1 MKNFATAFHT
11 KKTLKE
17 RQMFNN
23 RNSILSQG
31 RNIRGNRRYFQQ
43 DEQTSSWANQMQH
56 QHHCMMTPQT
66 DILELDDQFILEIA
80 LPGVVLD
87 DVELKVE
94 ENSLTVVA
102 KRTLAMFEERA
113 QILRKELS
121 TGYLVREFHFDNE
134 ILHDQIE
141 ARLDRGILYVSVPK
155 LDAAFRVPVSAGNIE
170 TQVQG
175 VKTRVG
181 KQENMRENMRKE
193 VTIK

>member
-1 MKNFATAFHT
+1 
-11 KKTLKE
+11 
-17 RQMFNN
+17 MFNN
-23 RNSILSQG
+23 RTGNLLQG

-43 DEQTSSWANQMQH
+43 DELNSSWANQQQH
-56 QHHCMMTPQT
+56 QNQMHHCMMTPAT

-113 QILRKELS
+113 QILRKELGA
-121 TGYLVREFHFDNE
+121 GYLVREFRFDEE
-134 ILHDQIE
+134 ILHEQIE

-181 KQENMRENMRKE
+181 KQENMRKE